1 MVRDVPY
8 VSLNCKYRDLQHVL
22 QSTKMKS
29 LALVDSAGKRHME
42 ASPSFHNVPAAL
54 FPATCPLS
62 VTESMILLGSIERA
76 QVGALLGH
84 QLHPQ
89 RRLQALRQKAWASAD
104 DGRRFSEASVCFHV
118 RDRPRVPPSRCLCL
132 PDPIPSLP
140 QISTEASSFTP
151 TRSGSRKPLKPALKR
166 VPSVPADSPPGDSA
180 PHSPL
185 GSPLPHADPSASC
198 SQCHRQLQHRPQEP
212 LLCQQCCRAC

>member
-1 MVRDVPY
+1 MRVEDIMVRDVPY

-42 ASPSFHNVPAAL
+42 ASPSFHNVPAVL

-118 RDRPRVPPSRCLCL
+118 RDRPRVPPHQGVFASLT
-132 PDPIPSLP
+132 PSLP
-140 QISTEASSFTP
+140 SH
-151 TRSGSRKPLKPALKR
+151 RSALKLP
-166 VPSVPADSPPGDSA
+166 PS
-180 PHSPL
+180 
-185 GSPLPHADPSASC
+185 LPHAADPAS
-198 SQCHRQLQHRPQEP
+198 P
-212 LLCQQCCRAC
+212 